1 MSNKKLTEEQIKE
14 IKILQANNEML
25 EKSIQEAEERGKT
38 ASVKR
43 IKIAQKE
50 VQDHLKKIDPSI
62 DVEVNLK
69 QSVDK
74 KKTNEELFDEYD
86 VFSILRNNDNGKD
99 VKNNV
104 IEQEDNEDDVLGDDM
119 DSDVNFE
126 DDDDYDMN
134 VSNETMDGNLN
145 KVKTQNE
152 KLYNDVDPDVQYD
165 IIQLPSN
172 GECYPDKLDRVPV
185 GYLTAYDENF
195 ITSPNLY
202 EDGLVIDYLLK
213 HKIMNKSIDVESLV
227 SGDVDAIMVWLRAT
241 SYGPEFPIVVADP
254 ETGEKIETIVDLTTL
269 KPKEFNLVGDENGY
283 FDFTLPVTKKKVKFK
298 YLTRKEEKQLSL
310 VTKIEN
316 YGTRAQ
322 LLTEM
327 GKSLMRIASSDEFI
341 SMQEKTEIEKTNKL
355 IRRWCEKLKKKSDKP
370 YTRMITNI
378 LQLQVVS
385 IDGNSDRKYINK
397 FINSMPA
404 RDSLMLRR
412 YINDNAPGINFNIT
426 VERPES
432 MGGGSFETFLNWDD
446 SVFLNISELREKS

>member
-1 MSNKKLTEEQIKE
+1 MSNRNLTEEQLKE

-25 EKSIQEAEERGKT
+25 ERSAQEAKERGKDS
-38 ASVKR
+38 SVKR
-43 IKIAQKE
+43 IKNAQKE
-50 VQDHLKKIDPSI
+50 VQSHLNKIDPSI
-62 DVEVNLK
+62 DTEVKLTQPDSNK
-69 QSVDK
+69 NKNDD
-74 KKTNEELFDEYD
+74 LFDDYD
-86 VFSILRNNDNGKD
+86 VFSILKNDEPK
-99 VKNNV
+99 KNHLDED
-104 IEQEDNEDDVLGDDM
+104 IEEDYSEEDSDISIEEDNEDKELDTSYDN
-119 DSDVNFE
+119 SDKNI
-126 DDDDYDMN
+126 N
-134 VSNETMDGNLN
+134 TIKSHS
-145 KVKTQNE
+145 E
-152 KLYNDVDPDVQYD
+152 KLYNNVDPEVQYD

-213 HKIMNKSIDVESLV
+213 HKIMNKGIDVESLV

-241 SYGPEFPIVVADP
+241 SYGPEFPIVVSDP
-254 ETGEKIETIVDLTTL
+254 DTGERIETVVDLTTL
-269 KPKEFNLVGDENGY
+269 KPKEFKLIGDENGY
-283 FDFTLPVTKKKVKFK
+283 FDFTLPISKKKVKFK

-310 VTKIEN
+310 ITKMEN
-316 YGTRAQ
+316 YGTKAQ
-322 LLTEM
+322 MLTEM
-327 GKSLMRIASSDEFI
+327 GKSLMRMASSDELI
-341 SMQEKTEIEKTNKL
+341 TNQEKSEVEKANKL

-385 IDGNSDRKYINK
+385 IDGNTDRKIINK

-412 YINDNAPGINFNIT
+412 HINDNAPGINFNIT

>member
-1 MSNKKLTEEQIKE
+1 MPNKKLTEEQIKE

-25 EKSIQEAEERGKT
+25 EKSIQEAKERGKND
-38 ASVKR
+38 SVKR

-62 DVEVNLK
+62 DVQVNLK
-69 QSVDK
+69 QPSSK
-74 KKTNEELFDEYD
+74 KNTNEDLFDEYD
-86 VFSILRNNDNGKD
+86 VFSILRNNGSEKEDKKID
-99 VKNNV
+99 
-104 IEQEDNEDDVLGDDM
+104 EQEVDNTLEDDV
-119 DSDVNFE
+119 DSNDAFEIE
-126 DDDDYDMN
+126 DDDDIDI
-134 VSNETMDGNLN
+134 SNDVVDKDINI
-145 KVKTQNE
+145 VKTQND
-152 KLYNDVDPDVQYD
+152 KLYNNVDPDVQYD

-254 ETGEKIETIVDLTTL
+254 ETGEKIETIVDLTRL

>member
-1 MSNKKLTEEQIKE
+1 MPNKKLTEEQIKE

-25 EKSIQEAEERGKT
+25 EKSIQEAKERGKND
-38 ASVKR
+38 SVKR

-62 DVEVNLK
+62 DVQVNLK
-69 QSVDK
+69 QPSSK
-74 KKTNEELFDEYD
+74 KNTNEDLFDEYD
-86 VFSILRNNDNGKD
+86 VFSILRNNGSEKEDKKID
-99 VKNNV
+99 
-104 IEQEDNEDDVLGDDM
+104 EQEVDNTLEDDV
-119 DSDVNFE
+119 DSNDAFEIE
-126 DDDDYDMN
+126 DDDDDIDM
-134 VSNETMDGNLN
+134 SNDVVDKDINI
-145 KVKTQNE
+145 VKTQND
-152 KLYNDVDPDVQYD
+152 KLYNNVDPDVQYD

-341 SMQEKTEIEKTNKL
+341 SMQEKTEIEKANKL